1 MKQKW
6 QKYIMAAVFGSIA
19 LGGFGGVNAADV
31 AVVKVDSEPAAAV
44 VDDNGDIVAVQ
55 TPTEAHNNTTGVMT
69 KRVSSDISPASN
81 KAMWEAS
88 DELSREAD
96 LVKVPEA
103 NAYYQRLSVAVQPIA
118 ISGDRIHV
126 TYPTVTSVSPV
137 VTKEINSR
145 ITKYVQ
151 TLQKNLEKNNLK
163 ADVKENLYMTYDV
176 KANDKGI
183 FSVLLKSY
191 TIGDQAANGLN
202 TVKAFTFNSTSGKVL
217 ALHDFGGVKLDELNQ
232 AIANDEDLKPQ
243 FFPENRTVD
252 KVPSDFYATEDHEI
266 FVIFQQGTVGPMSS
280 GTIYVPMGKLKY

>member
-19 LGGFGGVNAADV
+19 LGGFGGVNANDV
-31 AVVKVDSEPAAAV
+31 TVVKVDSEPAAAV

-103 NAYYQRLSVAVQPIA
+103 NAYYQRLSVAVQPIH
-118 ISGDRIHV
+118 I

-191 TIGDQAANGLN
+191 SIGDQAANGLN
-202 TVKAFTFNSTSGKVL
+202 TVKAFTFNTTSGKVL
-217 ALHDFGGVKLDELNQ
+217 TLHDFGVVKLDELNQ

-243 FFPENRTVD
+243 FLPENRTLIKCHPISMLRKTMKSLLFSS
-252 KVPSDFYATEDHEI
+252 KV
-266 FVIFQQGTVGPMSS
+266 Q
-280 GTIYVPMGKLKY
+280 